1 MAFPTQEQISEVLG
15 EIQDPELHRGLN
27 ELNMVR
33 EIAID
38 GTRISVLIALTIPG
52 CPLKDYFHS
61 VIPAKLKDNFA
72 EISDVE
78 VRLTSMTEEERQS
91 LIGGLRKE
99 TPAPFA
105 RADSPTQV
113 IAIGSGKGGVGK
125 STVTVNLAASL
136 AKLGHSVG
144 LLDADVWGFS
154 VPRMLGVTE
163 RPTVV
168 EDMIMP
174 PEIFGV
180 KVVSIGL
187 FTTEENPVVWRGPM
201 LHKALQQFLTD
212 VHWDEPDYLLVD
224 LPPGTGDVSISIAQ
238 FLPGAAMV
246 IVTTPQAVAEKV
258 AQRAGFMAEKTGLQV
273 TGVVENMSY
282 FRGDDGKEYKIFGEG
297 GGKVLAEKLHVP
309 LLGEV
314 PIDPRLRE
322 LADEGT
328 PIVLQEPDSEVAQ
341 ALMTAS
347 KELVN
352 LLPPKPKPAR
362 RMDLPLVMG
371 PMTSAPAHDHAHQH
385 AHDHSHHDHQ
395 PENGGTSA
403 EQGRGRKLFRR
414 G

>member
-1 MAFPTQEQISEVLG
+1 MPMPTKEQISEVLG

-33 EIAID
+33 GIEISGSTVA
-38 GTRISVLIALTIPG
+38 VLIALTIPG

-61 VIPAKLKDNFA
+61 VIPAKLKESFPDV
-72 EISDVE
+72 SDVE
-78 VRLTSMTEEERQS
+78 VQLTSMTEEERQS

-105 RADSPTQV
+105 RSDSPTQV

-125 STVTVNLAASL
+125 STTTVNIAVSL
-136 AKLGHSVG
+136 SKLGHSVG

-154 VPRMLGVTE
+154 IPRMLGVHE

-187 FTTEENPVVWRGPM
+187 FTSEDNPVVWRGPM

-224 LPPGTGDVSISIAQ
+224 LPPGTGDVAISIAQ

-246 IVTTPQAVAEKV
+246 VVTTPQAVAEKV
-258 AQRAGFMAEKTGLQV
+258 AQRAGFMAEKTGLHV
-273 TGVVENMSY
+273 AGVVENMSY
-282 FRGDDGKEYKIFGEG
+282 FRGDDGTSYKIFGEG
-297 GGKVLAEKLHVP
+297 GGATLAKTLNVP
-309 LLGEV
+309 LLGEI
-314 PIDPRLRE
+314 PIDPQLRE
-322 LADEGT
+322 FADAGA
-328 PIVLQEPDSEVAQ
+328 PIVLQNPDSEVAQ
-341 ALMTAS
+341 ALDRTA

-352 LLPPKPKPAR
+352 ILPPRPKPSKR
-362 RMDLPLVMG
+362 INLPLVGG
-371 PMTSAPAHDHAHQH
+371 PIGG
-385 AHDHSHHDHQ
+385 HHHH
-395 PENGGTSA
+395 
-403 EQGRGRKLFRR
+403 
-414 G
+414 